1 MTLMTFTVKIHFV
14 YFGFW
19 HQIIHKN
26 KSMMAPFS
34 WDVTIHCCIEKWVTT
49 IGNVNNRNIL
59 YIQHEKKNSQKEKE
73 IFIAAL
79 YGDTYLTEY
88 SMFKFLVLE
97 EWHFLSTFFLVCGS
111 FITSI
116 NDIEG
121 MAISGQSCII
131 QKSSN
136 NLANRIIVLHK

>member
-1 MTLMTFTVKIHFV
+1 M
-14 YFGFW
+14 
-19 HQIIHKN
+19 
-26 KSMMAPFS
+26 
-34 WDVTIHCCIEKWVTT
+34 
-49 IGNVNNRNIL
+49 
-59 YIQHEKKNSQKEKE
+59 KKNSQKEKE

-97 EWHFLSTFFLVCGS
+97 EWHFLSTFFLVYGS

-121 MAISGQSCII
+121 MAISGQSFII

-136 NLANRIIVLHK
+136 NLANFLLF